1 MTHRK
6 TVILFALALLTLLP
20 LAAFAGPGDGPGHR
34 GPAGRGPGGP
44 IIPPPGYLDLTEDQI
59 EAAEAL
65 RDDARAQLE
74 GVREQMQALREQM
87 KAELDTDNPDAQTVG
102 QLAIDIHNLR
112 DRVRGVREDTEAQF
126 AALLDAEQLEKWE
139 NFKELRE
146 NRRGPRH
153 RGGFGKGFRG
163 GFGGDSEAS

>member
-6 TVILFALALLTLLP
+6 TIALIAVALLALLP
-20 LAAFAGPGDGPGHR
+20 LAAFAGPGEGPGHR
-34 GPAGRGPGGP
+34 GHGRGPDGP
-44 IIPPPGYLDLTEDQI
+44 MIPPPGYLDLNDEQI

-74 GVREQMQALREQM
+74 GVREQTRALHEQM
-87 KAELDTDNPDAQTVG
+87 KAALETDNPDALTVG
-102 QLAIDIHNLR
+102 QLAIEIHGLR
-112 DRVRGVREDTEAQF
+112 DRVRTVREDVETQF

-146 NRRGPRH
+146 SRRGPRH
-153 RGGFGKGFRG
+153 RGGSGKGFRG
-163 GFGGDSEAS
+163 GFGDGSDSP